1 MSKSK
6 SKSKK
11 KVVLTKKENKTAT
24 KAKVAPTTSRRGR
37 TAAKALDEKLLF
49 NKDNF
54 TMILGGLAL
63 VLIGM
68 IMMLGGSMPDANT
81 WDPDIIYS
89 TRITVVGPI
98 LIIAGLVVEIYAI
111 FKK

>member
-1 MSKSK
+1 MSK

-11 KVVLTKKENKTAT
+11 KVVLKKKENKSAT
-24 KAKVAPTTSRRGR
+24 KVAPTTARRGR
-37 TAAKALDEKLLF
+37 TAAKAIKNENLLF
-49 NKDNF
+49 NKGNY
-54 TMILGGLAL
+54 TLILAGLAL
-63 VLIGM
+63 VFFGM

-89 TRITVVGPI
+89 TRITVLGPI
-98 LIIAGLVVEIYAI
+98 MIVTGLVIEIYAI